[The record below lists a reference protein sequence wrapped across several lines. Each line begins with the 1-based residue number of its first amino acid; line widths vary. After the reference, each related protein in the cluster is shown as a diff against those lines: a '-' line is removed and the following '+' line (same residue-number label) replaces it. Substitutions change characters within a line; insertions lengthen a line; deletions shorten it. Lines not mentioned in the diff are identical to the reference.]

1 MTTIADITLCF
12 LDRWACPVMKPF
24 VYMLMDERCSRKS
37 EIILTPCDFLP
48 PSLSLL
54 LPLSLFPFIPLPL
67 SPPLSLSLCYLSSVD
82 YFFSPNVY
90 VRRNKAAPNS
100 QRLLFVIISSLLF
113 LQIVSLLHTTVI
125 VIPLSH
131 GISDIVFWE
140 FKQVLAKGEAHFCVL
155 IFSWINPK
163 GSCFSSTK
171 WEEIAAWM
179 VLKIWLNSIWNE
191 MIFAK

>member
-1 MTTIADITLCF
+1 MTAIADITLCF
-12 LDRWACPVMKPF
+12 LDGWACPVMKPF
-24 VYMLMDERCSRKS
+24 VYMLMDERCSWKS

-54 LPLSLFPFIPLPL
+54 FPVSPSLLPSPSIPSSLPLSLLLEFCWL
-67 SPPLSLSLCYLSSVD
+67 
-82 YFFSPNVY
+82 FFSPNVY

-100 QRLLFVIISSLLF
+100 KRLLFVIISSLLF

-125 VIPLSH
+125 VMPLSH
-131 GISDIVFWE
+131 GISDTVFWE
-140 FKQVLAKGEAHFCVL
+140 FKQVLAKGEAHFRVL

-163 GSCFSSTK
+163 CSCFSSTK